1 MATELI
7 NNVSKSKTYQYAAFS
22 IVFFSAMIAQEGRII
37 NLVGESWNDV
47 IQIFAIVMNGYA
59 IMWNRDRTTMPVEDL

>member
-47 IQIFAIVMNGYA
+47 IQIFAIGFINPSDFSTLQKGFEV
-59 IMWNRDRTTMPVEDL
+59 LL